1 VNDGFSRHSDSVIRD
16 ANLIH
21 SVNKV
26 RINEP
31 KVPKEDFADNGWVWD
46 YDRASERYSDS
57 VLRDGN
63 VPHTVSKVRI

>member
-16 ANLIH
+16 ANLIN

-31 KVPKEDFADNGWVWD
+31 KVTKEDFADNGWVWD
-46 YDRASERYSDS
+46 GDRASERYSDS